1 MMRRRTILFM
11 GTALLVGEAA
21 MWAQTPSGSPRRY
34 VLPDEPAQAWAEV
47 DKVHQTLKA
56 PDAWQTNT
64 PSPAEITRFQ
74 KEIREKAWSFAER
87 AQEFIER
94 FPTNENLTDARIT
107 VVHSLTYAVA
117 AGDTN
122 AEHQVSTYVASMLGD
137 RRIPEDDRA
146 VVLLFAGNVT
156 PMKKAGMRVFTE
168 GMAKLHDEFEA
179 SALISMKIA
188 LKHFPTNAL
197 LYTMLVSAAQGAS
210 GEQQKAMANEILKA
224 EGAPAGAKTLAQ
236 HILKGTRPYRL
247 GAPVEIRF
255 TALDGQEVDLANLKG
270 KVVLV
275 NFWSTTCGPCLAE
288 LPALKAAY
296 ERWHPQGFEIVGI
309 ALDDKEGPLRRF
321 IKEKGL
327 AWPQHFDGKGWGSQ
341 FAMKYGVFSI
351 PTMWLVDRQG
361 NLRDVNAR
369 GNLEDRIQALLNDSA
384 GPARV
389 TK

>member
-1 MMRRRTILFM
+1 
-11 GTALLVGEAA
+11 
-21 MWAQTPSGSPRRY
+21 
-34 VLPDEPAQAWAEV
+34 
-47 DKVHQTLKA
+47 
-56 PDAWQTNT
+56 
-64 PSPAEITRFQ
+64 
-74 KEIREKAWSFAER
+74 
-87 AQEFIER
+87 
-94 FPTNENLTDARIT
+94 
-107 VVHSLTYAVA
+107 
-117 AGDTN
+117 
-122 AEHQVSTYVASMLGD
+122 
-137 RRIPEDDRA
+137 
-146 VVLLFAGNVT
+146 
-156 PMKKAGMRVFTE
+156 
-168 GMAKLHDEFEA
+168 
-179 SALISMKIA
+179 
-188 LKHFPTNAL
+188 
-197 LYTMLVSAAQGAS
+197 
-210 GEQQKAMANEILKA
+210 MANEILKA

-247 GAPVEIRF
+247 GAPVDIRF
-255 TALDGQEVDLANLKG
+255 TAMDGQEVDLAKLKG

-327 AWPQHFDGKGWGSQ
+327 VWPQHFDGKGWGSQ

-351 PTMWLVDRQG
+351 PTMWLVDQQG

-369 GNLEDRIQALLNDSA
+369 GNLEGRIKALLNDSA